1 MAEKV
6 NVNKREPESRENE
19 KGKYRMKCYS
29 C

>member
-6 NVNKREPESRENE
+6 NVNRREPESQENG